1 LSTRRFSLAS
11 LQIVADAFKNTPIE
25 ERFKNNHFLNEEITK
40 KDFFKTN
47 IIFKNVFFAHEN
59 SKSKILKNISLEIN
73 CGQKIGII
81 GKSGSG
87 KSTLIDLVVGLI
99 EPVNG
104 KIYVD
109 GRDMQD
115 NLNNW
120 QKLIGYVPQ
129 DIYLID
135 DTIKNNIAFGLD
147 SKNIDEQLVLNSI
160 KLAKLE
166 EFVNSLEKKE
176 NTVVGNRGIKVSG
189 GQKQR
194 IGIARALYN
203 DPKVLILDEATSSLD
218 TGNEKQIM
226 DEVYKASKDR
236 TLLVITHRH
245 SSVINCDKVYL
256 LDEGEIIDSGSYEN
270 LQKRH
275 IF

>member
-1 LSTRRFSLAS
+1 
-11 LQIVADAFKNTPIE
+11 
-25 ERFKNNHFLNEEITK
+25 
-40 KDFFKTN
+40 
-47 IIFKNVFFAHEN
+47 
-59 SKSKILKNISLEIN
+59 
-73 CGQKIGII
+73 
-81 GKSGSG
+81 
-87 KSTLIDLVVGLI
+87 
-99 EPVNG
+99 
-104 KIYVD
+104 
-109 GRDMQD
+109 MQD